1 MAMTMAARKTS
12 AHLADSHMGGI
23 NTTPLID
30 IMLVLLV
37 MFIITIPI
45 QTHKVGVDLPVA
57 PTTPG
62 PVLPVNTIAITR
74 AGSVLWNGTPVN
86 YATLQSNL
94 ATAAAMSP
102 NPELRFEPDAD
113 ARFVVVDSVIAMIR
127 RSGADTMGFIGNDR
141 YANIF

>member
-1 MAMTMAARKTS
+1 MAMTLAARRSDT
-12 AHLADSHMGGI
+12 HLGGI

-57 PTTPG
+57 PQTLG
-62 PVLPVNTIAITR
+62 PVRDVNTIAITE
-74 AGSVLWNGTPVN
+74 AGSVLWNGSPVN
-86 YATLQSNL
+86 YATLQANL
-94 ATAAAMSP
+94 ATAAAMTP
-102 NPELRFEPDAD
+102 NPELRFEPDAN

-127 RSGADTMGFIGNDR
+127 RSGADTLGFVGNDR